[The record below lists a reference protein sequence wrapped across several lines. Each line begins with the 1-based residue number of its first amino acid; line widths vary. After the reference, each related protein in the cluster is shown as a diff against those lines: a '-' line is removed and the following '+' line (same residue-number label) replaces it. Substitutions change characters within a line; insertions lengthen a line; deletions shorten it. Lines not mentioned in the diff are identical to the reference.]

1 MKKII
6 LVPFFMFFVLL
17 SIAQTAADNS
27 AAETVIKMYQDCKC
41 KEIVVI
47 GDDFDKPYDS
57 KWLNFIRAE
66 DGFLVFQKEDLI
78 HRWNVSNILFI
89 EQEKF
94 VMKIFIKK

>member
-1 MKKII
+1 MKKFI
-6 LVPFFMFFVLL
+6 LIPIFMCFTLL
-17 SIAQTAADNS
+17 TFSQTDNS

-78 HRWNVSNILFI
+78 HRWNVNNILYI